1 MRMIREPGGHLRF
14 GPDWM
19 KCFAG
24 LCGDG
29 APMTTQPPQ
38 PGQPEPAPAPQ
49 GQPQQSGWSSGRI
62 ALLVSAAIAC
72 LVLGLLGG
80 VAVGRSTD
88 NGSTQ
93 TITQRTVANH
103 TTTVN
108 APATTVT
115 DTETATETVTS
126 GGPGT

>member
-1 MRMIREPGGHLRF
+1 MRMIRAPAV

-24 LCGDG
+24 LHGDG
-29 APMTTQPPQ
+29 AAMTTQPPQ
-38 PGQPEPAPAPQ
+38 PGQPEPAPQ

-108 APATTVT
+108 APPTTVT
-115 DTETATETVTS
+115 DTETETETVTS

>member
-1 MRMIREPGGHLRF
+1 
-14 GPDWM
+14 
-19 KCFAG
+19 
-24 LCGDG
+24 
-29 APMTTQPPQ
+29 MTTQTPQ
-38 PGQPEPAPAPQ
+38 PGQPEPAPQ
-49 GQPQQSGWSSGRI
+49 GQPQPSSGWSSGRI
-62 ALLVSAAIAC
+62 ALLVSAAVLC

-93 TITQRTVANH
+93 TVTQRTVANH

-115 DTETATETVTS
+115 DTETETETVTS
-126 GGPGT
+126 GSPGT

>member
-1 MRMIREPGGHLRF
+1 
-14 GPDWM
+14 
-19 KCFAG
+19 
-24 LCGDG
+24 
-29 APMTTQPPQ
+29 MTTPTPTPQ
-38 PGQPEPAPAPQ
+38 PDQPQPAPQ

-80 VAVGRSTD
+80 VALGRSTD
-88 NGSTQ
+88 SGSTQ
-93 TITQRTVANH
+93 TITQPTVENH

-108 APATTVT
+108 APPTTVT
-115 DTETATETVTS
+115 DTETETETVTS

>member
-1 MRMIREPGGHLRF
+1 
-14 GPDWM
+14 M
-19 KCFAG
+19 KCCSG
-24 LCGDG
+24 RPGDG
-29 APMTTQPPQ
+29 VAMTTQTPQ
-38 PGQPEPAPAPQ
+38 PGQPQPAPQ
-49 GQPQQSGWSSGRI
+49 GQPQPSGWSSGRI

-93 TITQRTVANH
+93 TVTQRTVANH

-108 APATTVT
+108 APPTTVT
-115 DTETATETVTS
+115 DTQTETETVTS